1 MDDDTAIA
9 KVLEDEGDEEAVAL
23 LGEAKEDL
31 DTPAAVLKQM
41 KFIGTKITEVSALEV
56 FTFGS
61 LKISN
66 EDFITFF
73 FVSIGCQLFPCVRV
87 SLFGNICGCF
97 CDYSRV
103 HC

>member
-56 FTFGS
+56 LIFHS
-61 LKISN
+61 L
-66 EDFITFF
+66 
-73 FVSIGCQLFPCVRV
+73 
-87 SLFGNICGCF
+87 
-97 CDYSRV
+97 
-103 HC
+103 

>member
-41 KFIGTKITEVSALEV
+41 KFIGTKITEVSVL
-56 FTFGS
+56 
-61 LKISN
+61 
-66 EDFITFF
+66 
-73 FVSIGCQLFPCVRV
+73 
-87 SLFGNICGCF
+87 
-97 CDYSRV
+97 
-103 HC
+103 